1 MAKRGKF
8 MGFTQ
13 EDGKGKATWSAP
25 TMTAA
30 QQAETDRLIQL
41 DKDRYNFGGTGI
53 NGDIANL
60 GLAAQTGVEP
70 QYSGMEG
77 NIGGMGGGS
86 PPSRPT
92 PVGGPT
98 YRADVPVTAGVVSQ
112 PQSIVNDIGALG
124 INAGLSGVDPVGDS
138 FYSGRPATAPTPPP
152 FKFGLGGVSTNNWT
166 GIDPSVQDI
175 AEDPGAYGGHVTVA
189 KPHVD
194 FPKAIGPE
202 VSPEQPKR
210 TGQVSNLWSYGMLGS
225 KLPPSLQ
232 TQSQGTYVPPPVVE
246 KVKHDTHYSG
256 TPQAGR
262 SSFSVSG
269 LDDPSFLGVAAGIP
283 GNFGKPGFSE
293 LSVEEQRL
301 KREEKKLAKAI
312 AKATI
317 EPKRTTYR
325 SSALLGGYDAFY

>member
-1 MAKRGKF
+1 

-41 DKDRYNFGGTGI
+41 DKDRHNFGGTGI

-60 GLAAQTGVEP
+60 GLAAATGVEP
-70 QYSGMEG
+70 QYSGMGG

-138 FYSGRPATAPTPPP
+138 FYSGRPSYSGEGVSNSIIDTTL
-152 FKFGLGGVSTNNWT
+152 KTLGGVSTNNWT

-175 AEDPGAYGGHVTVA
+175 AEDPGAYGGPVTRA

-194 FPKAIGPE
+194 FPTAIGPE

-232 TQSQGTYVPPPVVE
+232 TQSQGTYVPPTVVE

-269 LDDPSFLGVAAGIP
+269 LDDPSFLGVAALEQ
-283 GNFGKPGFSE
+283 GKPGFSE
-293 LSVEEQRL
+293 SSVEEQRL